1 MSSDHVSSSLS
12 APENGSGKPMVQD
25 TKWSAVQPGAPDI
38 AAIEKEP
45 SSSKPFA
52 YDDIG
57 NGERF
62 VTQNQ
67 QWLRYVPK
75 LKQWFVWW
83 ADTLWSAGH
92 RDEVDRLAKSCAR
105 SVLNDPSGGDADRA
119 KKVASWAKYSA
130 SVRGLTSMVTTASS
144 EAAIVAEPSE
154 FDRDPWVLNVQN
166 GTIDLHTGDLRPH
179 KAGDLITKVIP
190 IDYEPLA
197 TFDMWDRFLRD
208 KVPDRGL
215 RDYLQRAAGYSLT
228 GDVSEEKMFF
238 VYGGTSSGK
247 STFLEAMQAV
257 LGPYATTAT
266 FKMFLREQ
274 ERGRLSSGSISARR

>member
-1 MSSDHVSSSLS
+1 MFSISLS

-25 TKWSAVQPGAPDI
+25 TKSSLHAAWHARHRSHREGA
-38 AAIEKEP
+38 KQV
-45 SSSKPFA
+45 KPFA

-215 RDYLQRAAGYSLT
+215 RDYLQRAAGYSL

-266 FKMFLREQ
+266 FKMFLKNKSEANFIRIYLGTSVVEW
-274 ERGRLSSGSISARR
+274 